1 MQIQVLMILQMSQT
15 AQRPEQMQTEAETQT
30 TASRQTAVMQT
41 DTSASQTA
49 DSTGIQSS

>member
-1 MQIQVLMILQMSQT
+1 MQIQVLMILQMS
-15 AQRPEQMQTEAETQT
+15 QTEAETQT
-30 TASRQTAVMQT
+30 TASRQTAVMQM